1 MKSTIKTLLPLVAVA
16 LVLTLTAFD
25 TPREALSF
33 AHTGDSWAQST
44 ASYRVNPNFTDAT
57 AGTSAQQIAV
67 LQRAAS
73 EWRSAG
79 QVPFEFIYGGTTTTQ
94 VIAPND
100 GVNAVFYLD
109 QDGGGALATTTW
121 SAFSN
126 GDIAGFDIAFY
137 DRDGAMNFVWAQN
150 PNAGQFDIESVGVH
164 EFGHALGMAHSD
176 VSTATMFASVAAGD
190 IQNRTLHSDDIAGVQ
205 ALYGTTSTGDPTL
218 SSLTPGYAWI
228 GGGDRISINGNE
240 FAGGDPHVVTFDGV
254 PATDVTIIDNG
265 RLECD
270 LPPGVSG
277 GPVDVGVTHAG
288 GTSTFTAA
296 FFNQS
301 IRITQGLRVGQ
312 TGQLEIYL
320 PSDSNLAFQACPAW
334 GFQAGLS
341 CSSFGAFDD
350 TRVIPINTDSLFYD
364 FLNGDH
370 DPIFT
375 DFASTLDGSGRAF
388 IHANIPNDPQLIGVV
403 ICVTVVSLDS
413 MAQSGIR
420 SITNAAA
427 AMILP

>member
-1 MKSTIKTLLPLVAVA
+1 MKTTFRILLPLMAVS
-16 LVLTLTAFD
+16 LVLTLAAFD

-33 AHTGDSWAQST
+33 AHTGNSWAQAT
-44 ASYRVNPNFTDAT
+44 ATYRVNPNFTDPT
-57 AGTSAQQIAV
+57 AGSSADQIAV

-94 VIAPND
+94 VVAPND

-121 SAFSN
+121 SAWGN

-137 DRDGAMNFVWAQN
+137 DRDGAMDFIWAQN

-164 EFGHALGMAHSD
+164 EFGHALGMGHSD
-176 VSTATMFASVAAGD
+176 VTTATMYASVAAGD
-190 IQNRTLHSDDIAGVQ
+190 IQNRTLHSDDIAGAQ
-205 ALYGTTSTGDPTL
+205 ALYGVTTTGDPTL
-218 SSLTPGYAWI
+218 SSLSPGYAWI
-228 GGGDRISINGNE
+228 GGGDRISINGGE
-240 FAGGDPHVVTFDGV
+240 LAGGDPHVVTFDGV
-254 PATDVTIIDNG
+254 PATGVTIIDNG

-270 LPPGVSG
+270 LPPGLSG
-277 GPVDVGVTHAG
+277 GPIDVAVTHAS
-288 GTSTFTAA
+288 GTSSFVGA

-301 IRITQGLRVGQ
+301 VRVTQSLRVGQ
-312 TGQLEIYL
+312 TGQLEIFL

-334 GFQAGLS
+334 GFQAGLA
-341 CSSFGAFDD
+341 CSTFGAFDD
-350 TRVIPINTDSLFYD
+350 ARVIPINPDTLFYD
-364 FLNGDH
+364 FLNGNH
-370 DPIFT
+370 DPVFT
-375 DFASTLDGSGRAF
+375 DFASTLDASGRAF
-388 IHANIPNDPQLIGVV
+388 IHANIPNNPQLAGLV
-403 ICVTVVSLDS
+403 ICVTALSIDAA
-413 MAQSGIR
+413 AQSGVR